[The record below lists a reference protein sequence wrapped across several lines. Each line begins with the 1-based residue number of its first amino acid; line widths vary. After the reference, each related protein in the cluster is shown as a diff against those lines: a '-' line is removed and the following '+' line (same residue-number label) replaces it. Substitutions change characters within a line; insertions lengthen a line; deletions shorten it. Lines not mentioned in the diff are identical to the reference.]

1 METLKFFAMIA
12 GFIATI
18 LGCVAMLITPVR
30 QWLIKIF
37 NNRKNKRKEKEEEQ
51 KLIKEIHGTLQGH
64 IKSDVEFKEK
74 IQEVYELQNK
84 FSQTQLR
91 DNITTIYYTYL
102 DSKRL
107 PSFVHK
113 HLIEQK
119 ELYDE
124 FNGNTYVQEIFDIM
138 MTWDVYK

>member
-1 METLKFFAMIA
+1 METLNFFAMIA
-12 GFIATI
+12 GCIVTI
-18 LGCVAMLITPVR
+18 LGCVAMLIRPVR
-30 QWLIKIF
+30 QWIKSLF
-37 NNRKNKRKEKEEEQ
+37 DSRKNKQKEKEEDK
-51 KLIKEIHGTLQGH
+51 KLIREIHETLQEH
-64 IKSDVEFKEK
+64 IKSDAEFKDK
-74 IQEVYELQNK
+74 IQEIYELQNK

-107 PSFVHK
+107 PSLIHK

-124 FNGNTYVQEIFDIM
+124 FNGNTYVQEIFDVM
-138 MTWDVYK
+138 MTWEIFK